1 MVAKKIGRPTE
12 NKKDTMLRVRIDSN
26 IVFKLEEISK
36 KENISKS
43 EVVRRGII
51 NQYNDIK
58 K

>member
-26 IVFKLEEISK
+26 IVIKLEEISK